1 MKDRDKTTMSVSE
14 MRQILGLK
22 KTDSYWLVHRQLFE
36 TVLVAGKMRVVLE
49 SFEHWYANQVKYKKV
64 AGPPPGAELKDYSY
78 SIPEIATLLG
88 ISDSTV
94 YEIIKRDKLETFEV
108 ASWRRVRKNVFEA
121 WYKSQRK
128 YRTPEDRQRDAE
140 QENTS
145 MTLPQMAR
153 ILGISREEAYSLVRG
168 KRNRDVF
175 EIIMV
180 ADKKRVTLDSFERW
194 YQKQDC
200 YQKVT
205 EQTSSLDK
213 ELEAVDDS
221 ERTVL
226 LDADKMS
233 FTVKEAARLIGAT
246 TREIYRM
253 IENDILDGI
262 RIGKVVRIRRAALEW
277 WLSSQDNA
285 YEKEER

>member
-1 MKDRDKTTMSVSE
+1 MDDKKKTTMSVSE
-14 MRQILGLK
+14 MRQMLGLK

-64 AGPPPGAELKDYSY
+64 VGPPPGAELKAYSY
-78 SIPEIATLLG
+78 SILEIATLLSV
-88 ISDSTV
+88 SDSAV
-94 YEIIKRDKLETFEV
+94 YGIIKRDKLETFEV
-108 ASWRRVRKNVFEA
+108 ASWRRVRNDVFEA

-153 ILGISREEAYSLVRG
+153 LLGISREEVYSLVRR

-194 YQKQDC
+194 YQRQGC

-205 EQTSSLDK
+205 EQTSGLNK
-213 ELEAVDDS
+213 ELEEIDDS

-226 LDADKMS
+226 LDANKMS

-246 TREIYRM
+246 TREIYQM
-253 IENDILDGI
+253 IEDGILDGI
-262 RIGKVVRIRRAALEW
+262 RIGKMIRIRRAALEW

>member
-14 MRQILGLK
+14 MRQMLGLK
-22 KTDSYWLVHRQLFE
+22 KTDSYWLIHRQLFE

-49 SFEHWYANQVKYKKV
+49 SFEHWYTNQVKYKKV
-64 AGPPPGAELKDYSY
+64 AGPPPGVELKAYSY

-108 ASWRRVRKNVFEA
+108 ASWRRVRKDIFEA
-121 WYKSQRK
+121 WYKAQTK

-140 QENTS
+140 RENTS

-153 ILGISREEAYSLVRG
+153 LLGISREEAYSLVRR
-168 KRNRDVF
+168 KRNRGVF
-175 EIIMV
+175 EIITV

-194 YQKQDC
+194 YQRQDC

-205 EQTSSLDK
+205 EQTSGLDK
-213 ELEAVDDS
+213 ELEEVDDS

-233 FTVKEAARLIGAT
+233 FTVKEAALLIGAT
-246 TREIYRM
+246 TREIYKM
-253 IENDILDGI
+253 IEDDILEGI
-262 RIGKVVRIRRAALEW
+262 RVGKMVRIRRAALGW

>member
-1 MKDRDKTTMSVSE
+1 MDDKKKTTMSVSE
-14 MRQILGLK
+14 MRQMLGLK

-64 AGPPPGAELKDYSY
+64 VGPPPGAELKAYSY
-78 SIPEIATLLG
+78 SILEIATLLSV
-88 ISDSTV
+88 SDSAV
-94 YEIIKRDKLETFEV
+94 YGIIKRDKLETFEV
-108 ASWRRVRKNVFEA
+108 ASWRRVRKDVFEA

-153 ILGISREEAYSLVRG
+153 LLGISREEVYSLVRR

-194 YQKQDC
+194 YQRQGC

-205 EQTSSLDK
+205 EQTSGLNK
-213 ELEAVDDS
+213 ELEEIDDS

-226 LDADKMS
+226 LDANKMS

-246 TREIYRM
+246 TREIYQM
-253 IENDILDGI
+253 IEDGILDGI
-262 RIGKVVRIRRAALEW
+262 RIGKMIRIRRAALEW

-285 YEKEER
+285 YEKGER

>member
-1 MKDRDKTTMSVSE
+1 MDDKKKTTMSVSE
-14 MRQILGLK
+14 MRQMLGLK

-64 AGPPPGAELKDYSY
+64 VGPPPGAELKAYSY
-78 SIPEIATLLG
+78 SILEIATLLSV
-88 ISDSTV
+88 SDSAV
-94 YEIIKRDKLETFEV
+94 YGIIKRDKLETFEV
-108 ASWRRVRKNVFEA
+108 ASWRRVRKDVFEA

-153 ILGISREEAYSLVRG
+153 LLGISREEVYSLVRR

-194 YQKQDC
+194 YQRQGC

-205 EQTSSLDK
+205 EQTSGLNK
-213 ELEAVDDS
+213 ELEEIDDS

-226 LDADKMS
+226 LDANKMS

-246 TREIYRM
+246 TREIYQM
-253 IENDILDGI
+253 IEDGILDGI
-262 RIGKVVRIRRAALEW
+262 RIGKMIRIRRAALEW